1 MKLNDYIYYYPE
13 SGMIDCNTY
22 LVKDERAIIIDTG
35 FDRNLPVL
43 IDAIKRDGIDPNKTD
58 LIVNTHLH
66 LDHIWANNEFKAAYG
81 GRMEMAPIQKEHYKT
96 SAHDAA
102 RFFGI
107 EPIDITEDGFFDETI
122 DLGNIS
128 LEVIQ
133 TPGHSPD
140 SLCFYCPEC
149 KALISGDLIFDHNTG
164 RSDLPGGNGTI
175 LKQSI
180 ENVSELEIEL
190 LLPGHMG
197 FVEGKAQVEENFDFV
212 RRNVF
217 PML

>member
-1 MKLNDYIYYYPE
+1 MKLNEYIYCYPE

-22 LVKDERAIIIDTG
+22 LVKDELTVIIDTG

-43 IDAIKRDGIDPNKTD
+43 INAIQQDGIDPQKID
-58 LIVNTHLH
+58 LIINTHLH
-66 LDHIWANNEFKAAYG
+66 LDHMWANKDFKENYG
-81 GRMEMAPIQKEHYKT
+81 GRIEICPVQKEFYT
-96 SAHDAA
+96 ICVHDTA
-102 RFFGI
+102 RFFGV
-107 EPIDITEDGFFDETI
+107 EPVDMKEDGFFDTTI
-122 DLGNIS
+122 SLGNIE

-133 TPGHSPD
+133 APGHSPD
-140 SLCFYCPEC
+140 SVCFYCAAC
-149 KALISGDLIFDHNTG
+149 KTLISGDLIFDHNTG

-180 ENVSELEIEL
+180 EAVSEKDIEL

-197 FVEGKAQVEENFDFV
+197 FVEGKDRVQDNFNFV
-212 RRNVF
+212 KKNVF